1 MIQVVVQSND
11 VLPRAVVLRACG
23 DVQVLDDIVVLLDG
37 VFRALG
43 DVGEILTG
51 GTVLFQ
57 ITAIERLCAGTD
69 LVIEIFEQVVVF
81 AQATVEVLLG
91 EGRLAAI
98 LVIIVV
104 IVKKAIGVVERLEV
118 IIVNIMVQLS
128 NLGSRLRG
136 GVVERLDHKKDDQ
149 GDDNCHEHNDNGDK
163 RLGAALFGGGGLW

>member
-1 MIQVVVQSND
+1 M
-11 VLPRAVVLRACG
+11 
-23 DVQVLDDIVVLLDG
+23 
-37 VFRALG
+37 
-43 DVGEILTG
+43 TG

-163 RLGAALFGGGGLW
+163 RLVLLFLAAGACGESGAYVDAGCCWGGVSATGMRCVVSTAAGLAAGSGR

>member
-1 MIQVVVQSND
+1 MTGGAIFFQI
-11 VLPRAVVLRACG
+11 AAIEGLRAG
-23 DVQVLDDIVVLLDG
+23 
-37 VFRALG
+37 A
-43 DVGEILTG
+43 
-51 GTVLFQ
+51 
-57 ITAIERLCAGTD
+57 D
-69 LVIEIFEQVVVF
+69 LAIEIFEQIVVF

-163 RLGAALFGGGGLW
+163 RLGAALFGGGGLR